1 MSLSELEIKKITEI
15 VAGKVGTDL
24 DAKSLRKVIDSVV
37 DKIEA
42 NRNNPE
48 ITGAT
53 CETSASADASASE
66 DKAEAKPYVSP
77 TVQKYMTNTED
88 EQVQGA
94 GGLYHEID
102 KADSTRV
109 IVAAFGKNRPG
120 VVAAITKILADLNC
134 SIEDISQTIMQDF
147 FSMIMV
153 VNMKDCTMDF
163 ATLREQ
169 IQATES
175 TLGMKVY
182 VMHEDIFKYMH
193 RI

>member
-1 MSLSELEIKKITEI
+1 MALSEFEIKKITEI
-15 VAGKVGTDL
+15 VAGKVGTNL
-24 DAKSLRKVIDSVV
+24 DAKELRRVIDSVV
-37 DKIEA
+37 DNLAA

-53 CETSASADASASE
+53 CEISSSDSKSE
-66 DKAEAKPYVSP
+66 TKPYVSP
-77 TVQKYMTNTED
+77 TVQKYLTD
-88 EQVQGA
+88 EKQVQGA
-94 GGLYHEID
+94 GGLYREIE
-102 KADSTRV
+102 KSNAPHI

-120 VVAAITKILADLNC
+120 VVAAITKILAELNC

-153 VNMKDCTMDF
+153 VNIKDCTMDF
-163 ATLREQ
+163 ATLREK
-169 IQATES
+169 IQTTES

>member
-1 MSLSELEIKKITEI
+1 MGLSEFEIKKITEI
-15 VAGKVGTDL
+15 VAGKVGTNL
-24 DAKSLRKVIDSVV
+24 DAKALRRVIDSVV
-37 DKIEA
+37 DNLQA

-53 CETSASADASASE
+53 CEISSSDGKSDE
-66 DKAEAKPYVSP
+66 EAKAYVSP
-77 TVQKYMTNTED
+77 TIQKYLTD
-88 EQVQGA
+88 EKQVVGK
-94 GGLYHEID
+94 GGLYDEID
-102 KADSTRV
+102 KSDSTHI

-120 VVAAITKILADLNC
+120 VVASITKILAELNC

-147 FSMIMV
+147 FSMIMI

-163 ATLREQ
+163 AALREK
-169 IQATES
+169 IQATET

>member
-1 MSLSELEIKKITEI
+1 MALSEFEIKKITEI

-24 DAKSLRKVIDSVV
+24 DAKALRKVIDSVV
-37 DKIEA
+37 DNLQA
-42 NRNNPE
+42 NQNNPE
-48 ITGAT
+48 IKGAT
-53 CETSASADASASE
+53 CEVSASDS
-66 DKAEAKPYVSP
+66 KAEAKTTIGNSP
-77 TVQKYMTNTED
+77 TIQKYLTD
-88 EQVQGA
+88 ENQVQGK
-94 GGLYHEID
+94 GGLYDEIEKSD
-102 KADSTRV
+102 ASRI

-120 VVAAITKILADLNC
+120 VVAAITKILAELNC

>member
-1 MSLSELEIKKITEI
+1 MSLSDFEIQKITEI
-15 VAGKVGTDL
+15 VAGKVGVNL
-24 DAKSLRKVIDSVV
+24 DAKALRKVIDSVV
-37 DKIEA
+37 DNLQA

-53 CETSASADASASE
+53 CEVSASE
-66 DKAEAKPYVSP
+66 TKTPEKTTIDNSP
-77 TVQKYMTNTED
+77 TIQKYLTD
-88 EQVQGA
+88 DKQVQSK
-94 GGLYHEID
+94 GGLYDEID
-102 KADSTRV
+102 KSDSSRI

-120 VVAAITKILADLNC
+120 VVAAITKILAELNC

-153 VNMKDCTMDF
+153 VNIKDCTMDF
-163 ATLREQ
+163 ATLREK